1 MWKITG
7 KVAAAVG
14 KLAAAAL
21 LISFLSIWTTGY
33 VVNSYVET
41 LLKQFHIPLEQ
52 QPFALSGLWGEMWG
66 ADPGLKDGAKSNAAD
81 RAKETGDPAAGS
93 GDASTDD
100 GTSKAGSGD
109 ASDAGGTSGGTDKTG
124 ASDAGSGSDDG
135 SVDAFGDLPQGEL
148 SDIGGGTGPK
158 GNSGAASG
166 QDSASSGD
174 AAGDAAKD
182 GVAMSTDE
190 INATKSQISD
200 ADKEKLFGVMNKLPQ
215 EAWQQISTYM
225 ENGLTAEEMTK
236 VKQLMAQY
244 LDRTEYDEMSSILS
258 KY

>member
-14 KLAAAAL
+14 KLAASAL

-52 QPFALSGLWGEMWG
+52 QPFALSGMWGGMWG
-66 ADPGLKDGAKSNAAD
+66 ADPELKDGAKSNAAD
-81 RAKETGDPAAGS
+81 SAKDKGKSAAGS
-93 GDASTDD
+93 GDASTGEDAPK
-100 GTSKAGSGD
+100 SGSGAAAD
-109 ASDAGGTSGGTDKTG
+109 ASGASGEDKTG
-124 ASDAGSGSDDG
+124 ASKEGDGSNDG

-158 GNSGAASG
+158 GNSGADSG

-174 AAGDAAKD
+174 ASKDAAKD

-190 INATKSQISD
+190 INAAKSQISD
-200 ADKEKLFGVMNKLPQ
+200 ADKEKLFSVMNKLPQ

-244 LDRTEYDEMSSILS
+244 LDRAAYDEMSSILS